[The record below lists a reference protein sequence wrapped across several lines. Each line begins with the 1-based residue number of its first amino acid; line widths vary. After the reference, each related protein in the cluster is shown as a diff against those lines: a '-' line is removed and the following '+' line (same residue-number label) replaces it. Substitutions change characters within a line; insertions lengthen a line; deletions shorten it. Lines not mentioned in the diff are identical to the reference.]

1 MTIYDL
7 TAAHRKRYPMDWAD
21 LYLKRLRESP
31 VCACHST
38 LLVRKGAGL
47 LISLA
52 VAAEFCPLSLTEKR
66 LEDIDVEIT
75 QLVQFV
81 AIIWRIT

>member
-1 MTIYDL
+1 
-7 TAAHRKRYPMDWAD
+7 MDWTD
-21 LYLKRLRESP
+21 LCLKRLREPP
-31 VCACHST
+31 VCAYHTT

-52 VAAEFCPLSLTEKR
+52 ATAEFCPFSLTEKR
-66 LEDIDVEIT
+66 LEDIHVEIT